1 MRCGGLTQSRS
12 ITRRRR
18 AKFDCGFWVQSI
30 LFDLSCEEVYV
41 RKFILLLVVIAI
53 VFVVWN
59 RQRLYVRDPLGSVVR
74 DGVKEQG
81 AQVLI
86 NYSNDVLLQ
95 NYNAPMYVTLIQH
108 SNRVGTPVQMHCVAY
123 AACLLDA
130 DVPTFLVT
138 DEGAKVTTMTGK
150 MVEYR
155 DANGRDTVVTLR

>member
-1 MRCGGLTQSRS
+1 MRKL
-12 ITRRRR
+12 
-18 AKFDCGFWVQSI
+18 
-30 LFDLSCEEVYV
+30 
-41 RKFILLLVVIAI
+41 ILLLVVVAV

-95 NYNAPMYVTLIQH
+95 NYNAPMYVTLIQQG
-108 SNRVGTPVQMHCVAY
+108 NRVGTPAVLHCVAY

-130 DVPTFLVT
+130 DVPEFLVT
-138 DEGAKVTTMTGK
+138 DAAAKVTTMTGK
-150 MVEYR
+150 TVEYR
-155 DANGRDTVVTLR
+155 DGKGRNTVVTLR

>member
-1 MRCGGLTQSRS
+1 
-12 ITRRRR
+12 
-18 AKFDCGFWVQSI
+18 
-30 LFDLSCEEVYV
+30 V
-41 RKFILLLVVIAI
+41 RKLILLLVVVAV

-95 NYNAPMYVTLIQH
+95 NYNAPMYVTLIQQG
-108 SNRVGTPVQMHCVAY
+108 NRVGTPAVLHCVAY

-130 DVPTFLVT
+130 DVPEFLFT
-138 DEGAKVTTMTGK
+138 DEAAKVTTMTGK
-150 MVEYR
+150 LVEYR
-155 DANGRDTVVTLR
+155 DGKGRNTVVTLR

>member
-1 MRCGGLTQSRS
+1 MRKL
-12 ITRRRR
+12 
-18 AKFDCGFWVQSI
+18 
-30 LFDLSCEEVYV
+30 
-41 RKFILLLVVIAI
+41 ILLLVVVAV

-108 SNRVGTPVQMHCVAY
+108 GDRVGSPVEMHCLAY
-123 AACLLDA
+123 MACLLDA
-130 DVPTFLVT
+130 DVPAFLVT
-138 DEGAKVTTMTGK
+138 EEGAKVTTMTGK
-150 MVEYR
+150 VLEYR
-155 DANGRDTVVTLR
+155 DSKGRDTVVTLR

>member
-1 MRCGGLTQSRS
+1 M
-12 ITRRRR
+12 
-18 AKFDCGFWVQSI
+18 QSI

-123 AACLLDA
+123 VACLLDA

>member
-1 MRCGGLTQSRS
+1 M
-12 ITRRRR
+12 
-18 AKFDCGFWVQSI
+18 
-30 LFDLSCEEVYV
+30 
-41 RKFILLLVVIAI
+41 RKFILLLVVIAV

-59 RQRLYVRDPLGSVVR
+59 RQRFYVRDPLGSVVR

-108 SNRVGTPVQMHCVAY
+108 GDRVGTPAEMHCVAY
-123 AACLLDA
+123 VACLLDA
-130 DVPTFLVT
+130 DVPAFLVT

-150 MVEYR
+150 VVEYR
-155 DANGRDTVVTLR
+155 DARGRETMVTLR

>member
-1 MRCGGLTQSRS
+1 MRKL
-12 ITRRRR
+12 
-18 AKFDCGFWVQSI
+18 
-30 LFDLSCEEVYV
+30 
-41 RKFILLLVVIAI
+41 ILLLVVLAV

-59 RQRLYVRDPLGSVVR
+59 RQRLYVRDPLGSVAR

-95 NYNAPMYVTLIQH
+95 NYNAPMYVTLVEH
-108 SNRVGTPVQMHCVAY
+108 GDRVGTPAEMHCVAY
-123 AACLLDA
+123 VACLLDA
-130 DVPTFLVT
+130 DVPAFVVR

-150 MVEYR
+150 VVEYR

>member
-1 MRCGGLTQSRS
+1 M
-12 ITRRRR
+12 
-18 AKFDCGFWVQSI
+18 
-30 LFDLSCEEVYV
+30 
-41 RKFILLLVVIAI
+41 RKFIVLLVVLAV

-108 SNRVGTPVQMHCVAY
+108 GDRVGTPAEMHCVAY
-123 AACLLDA
+123 AACLMDA
-130 DVPTFLVT
+130 DQPKFVMTEEEAV
-138 DEGAKVTTMTGK
+138 VSTMTGK
-150 MVEYR
+150 SVEYR
-155 DANGRDTVVTLR
+155 DANGRDTVVMLH

>member
-1 MRCGGLTQSRS
+1 M
-12 ITRRRR
+12 
-18 AKFDCGFWVQSI
+18 
-30 LFDLSCEEVYV
+30 
-41 RKFILLLVVIAI
+41 RKFILLLVVVAV

-108 SNRVGTPVQMHCVAY
+108 GNRVGSPVEMHCLAY
-123 AACLLDA
+123 MACLLDA
-130 DVPTFLVT
+130 DLPAFLVT
-138 DEGAKVTTMTGK
+138 DVAAKVTTMTGK
-150 MVEYR
+150 VVEYR
-155 DANGRDTVVTLR
+155 DGKGRDTVVTLR

>member
-1 MRCGGLTQSRS
+1 MRKL
-12 ITRRRR
+12 
-18 AKFDCGFWVQSI
+18 
-30 LFDLSCEEVYV
+30 
-41 RKFILLLVVIAI
+41 ILLLVVVAV

-108 SNRVGTPVQMHCVAY
+108 GEPCG
-123 AACLLDA
+123 DA
-130 DVPTFLVT
+130 GGDALRGVCGVP
-138 DEGAKVTTMTGK
+138 A
-150 MVEYR
+150 
-155 DANGRDTVVTLR
+155 GRGCAGVPGYG

>member
-1 MRCGGLTQSRS
+1 
-12 ITRRRR
+12 
-18 AKFDCGFWVQSI
+18 
-30 LFDLSCEEVYV
+30 V
-41 RKFILLLVVIAI
+41 RKLILLLVVVAV

-95 NYNAPMYVTLIQH
+95 NYNAPMYVTLIQQG
-108 SNRVGTPVQMHCVAY
+108 NRVGTPAVLHCVAY

-130 DVPTFLVT
+130 DVPEFLFT
-138 DEGAKVTTMTGK
+138 DEAAKVTTMTGK
-150 MVEYR
+150 VVEYR
-155 DANGRDTVVTLR
+155 DGKGRNTVVTLR

>member
-1 MRCGGLTQSRS
+1 M
-12 ITRRRR
+12 
-18 AKFDCGFWVQSI
+18 
-30 LFDLSCEEVYV
+30 
-41 RKFILLLVVIAI
+41 RKFILLLVVVAV

-108 SNRVGTPVQMHCVAY
+108 GNRVGSPVEMHCLAY
-123 AACLLDA
+123 MACLLDA
-130 DVPTFLVT
+130 DLPAFLVT
-138 DEGAKVTTMTGK
+138 DVAATVTTMTGK

-155 DANGRDTVVTLR
+155 DGKGRDTVVTLR